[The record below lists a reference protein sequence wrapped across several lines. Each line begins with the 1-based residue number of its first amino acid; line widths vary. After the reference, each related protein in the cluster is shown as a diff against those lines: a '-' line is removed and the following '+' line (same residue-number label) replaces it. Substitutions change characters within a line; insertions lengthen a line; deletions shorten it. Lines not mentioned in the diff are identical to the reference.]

1 MIQYLLL
8 SFRELFRI
16 GLISSNNFDY
26 VETLAGY
33 HICANET
40 DYDLMPSM
48 VIHMPGTLYPTRKL
62 SFSILVLQIFQFKFY
77 EFTNGCGSK
86 KIFIPSSKDEFITA
100 LKSQQTSDLEQ
111 PLRIWTDYR
120 RTNGTFFW
128 SDIAKKWWSNQ
139 NENQFGFL

>member
-33 HICANET
+33 HICTNET

-62 SFSILVLQIFQFKFY
+62 SLSILVVVLQY
-77 EFTNGCGSK
+77 
-86 KIFIPSSKDEFITA
+86 
-100 LKSQQTSDLEQ
+100 
-111 PLRIWTDYR
+111 
-120 RTNGTFFW
+120 
-128 SDIAKKWWSNQ
+128 
-139 NENQFGFL
+139 